1 MAVTGRTVF
10 MYYSQDSLSPPHAQV
25 HPRDHDLL
33 VLGELRMGIIV
44 FAFLR
49 ETIKTKLIV
58 LSAI

>member
-1 MAVTGRTVF
+1 

-44 FAFLR
+44 FVFKERQLNKVDCFKCYINR
-49 ETIKTKLIV
+49 VKE
-58 LSAI
+58 S